1 VNASRVRALLAVLAV
16 IVGGGVTVA
25 VVDNGP
31 DHEPG
36 QPRRTITVA
45 IGKPGHQRKVALP
58 PAAQAT
64 AKSQARE
71 DAAGAEQAAHSDL
84 HDTRP
89 PAPAIAKANAALTPP
104 GAPSIPKHVPLA
116 APNVPG
122 CRTLLVRNYSSRNGA
137 PVLVFIFHFTVSRD
151 SGWAGV
157 LGNVKWFDTAAASAS
172 STYVADRLRGACA
185 LTVPET
191 AKAWAQ
197 AAYNPWALS
206 LEVTATGREGSYLP
220 PGPGRQKVLY
230 LMHRAHRIYK
240 IPYQHCR
247 VGGGRILRRGFCQHK
262 DLGQLGGGHFD
273 VAPYSIDPLIAEAR
287 RTDPSAPK
295 PVTVADRAT
304 CRRLTWWR
312 THGRPHGKPER
323 NAIRRRHALERRGVT
338 CTNGTTSRRR

>member
-1 VNASRVRALLAVLAV
+1 VNDSRIRALLAVLAV
-16 IVGGGVTVA
+16 IAGGGVTVA

-31 DHEPG
+31 DHQPG

-45 IGKPGHQRKVALP
+45 IGKPGHKRKIALP
-58 PAAQAT
+58 PAAQAIT
-64 AKSQARE
+64 RSQARE

-84 HDTRP
+84 RDTKP
-89 PAPAIAKANAALTPP
+89 PAPAVAKANAALTPP

-116 APNVPG
+116 TPNVPG

-137 PVLVFIFHFTVSRD
+137 PVLIFVFHFTVSRD

-157 LGNVKWFDTAAASAS
+157 LGNVRWFDTAAASAS
-172 STYVADRLRGACA
+172 STYVADRLHGACA

-206 LEVTATGREGSYLP
+206 LEVTATGHEGSYLP

-240 IPYQHCR
+240 VPYTHCA
-247 VGGGRILRRGFCQHK
+247 VGGGRILRRVSPTHV
-262 DLGQLGGGHFD
+262 
-273 VAPYSIDPLIAEAR
+273 VAHS
-287 RTDPSAPK
+287 
-295 PVTVADRAT
+295 
-304 CRRLTWWR
+304 
-312 THGRPHGKPER
+312 RPPPR
-323 NAIRRRHALERRGVT
+323 QA
-338 CTNGTTSRRR
+338 